1 MDEADIKLDR
11 YAKFRKIGQYEEF
24 LVSGGKYREAKK
36 ARTEV
41 ILSPPCS
48 STNFHS
54 TCFLSG
60 TSEGISCILS
70 CRQAVISFLHRKLG
84 HLNLMICNTDLHC
97 YWYVRDLMDIMA

>member
-11 YAKFRKIGQYEEF
+11 YAKFRKNGQYEEF

-48 STNFHS
+48 STKFQFLR
-54 TCFLSG
+54 FLSG
-60 TSEGISCILS
+60 MFEDISSILS
-70 CRQAVISFLHRKLG
+70 CLQKP
-84 HLNLMICNTDLHC
+84 
-97 YWYVRDLMDIMA
+97 